1 MMNEIIAWS
10 VNLFARLA
18 VHLRLIPVELKPKKR
33 IRKPR
38 YYQCALLDLRS
49 S

>member
-18 VHLRLIPVELKPKKR
+18 VHLRLISVELKPKKKKYANLV
-33 IRKPR
+33 IINVI
-38 YYQCALLDLRS
+38 CLI
-49 S
+49 